1 MKITKTIKVPT
12 GEIYV
17 AQGEKGLLEF
27 LTVGDYGKDANIKAD
42 FLGITR
48 ELNGVPNGKPM
59 PLTEK
64 WVITISTQYGCSMGC
79 KFCLPPSECVM
90 MADYT
95 YKPIADIEIG
105 DCVMANANVK
115 ENAHSPIKKYAS
127 LTSCNAGVVGL
138 IRRVYHGD
146 MYKIITES
154 GKTINCTAGHLLAVK
169 YKTRYL
175 FQEAKNLAVGD
186 YLITNRHSPDK
197 TFSNQWKLG
206 WCVGFMEGDGC
217 YTSSDCPR
225 WQIAQNDKRLIQ
237 LFKDFLAEFDI
248 KTSNVWINGEHCHM
262 CALQGQQIDHLAQ
275 LCKNIDDEFRRGY
288 IAGFWDAEGFSFRN
302 NQTTRVCNT
311 DLGLI
316 NKCRAYLKELGYE
329 CSGVYESNHNSQKII
344 YTLNIKVSRD
354 EFNAVFRPRHNKS
367 QYLGESKSKSFSR
380 LEKVTV
386 IEKYRYDG
394 IVYNIETSEHSYYAG
409 DILNHNCD
417 VPKVGAGR
425 NATLADLRDQILTAI
440 RQHPEVKHTKRL
452 NIHYARMGEPTW
464 NNNVL
469 INALYLH
476 DIVKPYIG
484 DSLIHPVVST
494 MLPKH
499 NRELVSFLLTW
510 AKMVKNGVFNG
521 DAGLQFSINST
532 DDKQR
537 EYLFS
542 GNSLTLE
549 EIAEIGRELP
559 MPLGRKYAL
568 NFALADDSIIDG
580 KRLRELFDPDKFM
593 CKITPLHRTASCEQN
608 HIATTDGYELFTPY
622 KAVEEDLKAHGFDVI
637 VFVPSYD
644 EDNGLITCGNAIL
657 SGKLPTSEYEII
669 ENND

>member
-1 MKITKTIKVPT
+1 MKIQKTIKVPT

-17 AQGEKGLLEF
+17 ARGDRGLLEF

-79 KFCLPPSECVM
+79 KFC
-90 MADYT
+90 
-95 YKPIADIEIG
+95 
-105 DCVMANANVK
+105 
-115 ENAHSPIKKYAS
+115 
-127 LTSCNAGVVGL
+127 
-138 IRRVYHGD
+138 
-146 MYKIITES
+146 
-154 GKTINCTAGHLLAVK
+154 
-169 YKTRYL
+169 
-175 FQEAKNLAVGD
+175 
-186 YLITNRHSPDK
+186 
-197 TFSNQWKLG
+197 
-206 WCVGFMEGDGC
+206 
-217 YTSSDCPR
+217 
-225 WQIAQNDKRLIQ
+225 
-237 LFKDFLAEFDI
+237 
-248 KTSNVWINGEHCHM
+248 
-262 CALQGQQIDHLAQ
+262 
-275 LCKNIDDEFRRGY
+275 
-288 IAGFWDAEGFSFRN
+288 
-302 NQTTRVCNT
+302 
-311 DLGLI
+311 
-316 NKCRAYLKELGYE
+316 
-329 CSGVYESNHNSQKII
+329 
-344 YTLNIKVSRD
+344 
-354 EFNAVFRPRHNKS
+354 
-367 QYLGESKSKSFSR
+367 
-380 LEKVTV
+380 
-386 IEKYRYDG
+386 
-394 IVYNIETSEHSYYAG
+394 
-409 DILNHNCD
+409 D

-425 NATLADLRDQILTAI
+425 NATLFDLRDQILTAI
-440 RQHPEVKHTKRL
+440 RQHPEITHTKRL

-494 MLPKH
+494 MLPRH
-499 NRELVSFLLTW
+499 NRELTPFLYQW
-510 AKMVKNGVFNG
+510 VDSVKNRAFKG

-542 GNSLTLE
+542 GNSHDLRH
-549 EIAEIGRELP
+549 ISEIGKMLP

-580 KRLRELFDPDKFM
+580 KRLRELFDPAKFM

-608 HIATTDGYELFTPY
+608 GIVTTGGYEQFTPY

-669 ENND
+669 NNE

>member
-1 MKITKTIKVPT
+1 MKIRKTIKVPT

-79 KFCLPPSECVM
+79 KFC
-90 MADYT
+90 
-95 YKPIADIEIG
+95 
-105 DCVMANANVK
+105 
-115 ENAHSPIKKYAS
+115 
-127 LTSCNAGVVGL
+127 
-138 IRRVYHGD
+138 
-146 MYKIITES
+146 
-154 GKTINCTAGHLLAVK
+154 
-169 YKTRYL
+169 
-175 FQEAKNLAVGD
+175 
-186 YLITNRHSPDK
+186 
-197 TFSNQWKLG
+197 
-206 WCVGFMEGDGC
+206 
-217 YTSSDCPR
+217 
-225 WQIAQNDKRLIQ
+225 
-237 LFKDFLAEFDI
+237 
-248 KTSNVWINGEHCHM
+248 
-262 CALQGQQIDHLAQ
+262 
-275 LCKNIDDEFRRGY
+275 
-288 IAGFWDAEGFSFRN
+288 
-302 NQTTRVCNT
+302 
-311 DLGLI
+311 
-316 NKCRAYLKELGYE
+316 
-329 CSGVYESNHNSQKII
+329 
-344 YTLNIKVSRD
+344 
-354 EFNAVFRPRHNKS
+354 
-367 QYLGESKSKSFSR
+367 
-380 LEKVTV
+380 
-386 IEKYRYDG
+386 
-394 IVYNIETSEHSYYAG
+394 
-409 DILNHNCD
+409 D

-425 NATLADLRDQILTAI
+425 NATQADLRDQILTAI

-464 NNNVL
+464 NYDV
-469 INALYLH
+469 IHNALSLH
-476 DIVKPYIG
+476 DIIKPYLG

-494 MLPKH
+494 MLPKN
-499 NRELVSFLLTW
+499 NRQLREFLHQWTNE
-510 AKMVKNGVFNG
+510 VKNGVFNG

-537 EYLFS
+537 DYLFS
-542 GNSLTLE
+542 GNSLLLE
-549 EIAEIGRELP
+549 DIAMIGSDLP
-559 MPLGRKYAL
+559 MPIGRKYAL

-580 KRLRELFDPDKFM
+580 KRLRELFDSEKFM

-622 KAVEEDLKAHGFDVI
+622 KSVEEDLKAHGFDVI

>member
-1 MKITKTIKVPT
+1 MNIVKTIKVPT

-17 AQGEKGLLEF
+17 AEGELGRLEF

-79 KFCLPPSECVM
+79 KFC
-90 MADYT
+90 
-95 YKPIADIEIG
+95 
-105 DCVMANANVK
+105 
-115 ENAHSPIKKYAS
+115 
-127 LTSCNAGVVGL
+127 
-138 IRRVYHGD
+138 
-146 MYKIITES
+146 
-154 GKTINCTAGHLLAVK
+154 
-169 YKTRYL
+169 
-175 FQEAKNLAVGD
+175 
-186 YLITNRHSPDK
+186 
-197 TFSNQWKLG
+197 
-206 WCVGFMEGDGC
+206 
-217 YTSSDCPR
+217 
-225 WQIAQNDKRLIQ
+225 
-237 LFKDFLAEFDI
+237 
-248 KTSNVWINGEHCHM
+248 
-262 CALQGQQIDHLAQ
+262 
-275 LCKNIDDEFRRGY
+275 
-288 IAGFWDAEGFSFRN
+288 
-302 NQTTRVCNT
+302 
-311 DLGLI
+311 
-316 NKCRAYLKELGYE
+316 
-329 CSGVYESNHNSQKII
+329 
-344 YTLNIKVSRD
+344 
-354 EFNAVFRPRHNKS
+354 
-367 QYLGESKSKSFSR
+367 
-380 LEKVTV
+380 
-386 IEKYRYDG
+386 
-394 IVYNIETSEHSYYAG
+394 
-409 DILNHNCD
+409 D

-425 NATLADLRDQILTAI
+425 NATLDDLQGQILTAI

-464 NNNVL
+464 NYDV
-469 INALYLH
+469 IANALYLH

-499 NRELVSFLLTW
+499 NRELEPFLWRWTEI
-510 AKMVKNGVFNG
+510 VKNGAFNG

-542 GNSLTLE
+542 GNSYDLDT
-549 EIAEIGRELP
+549 ISTIGETLP
-559 MPLGRKYAL
+559 MPKGRKYAL
-568 NFALADDSIIDG
+568 NFALADNSIIDG
-580 KRLRELFDPDKFM
+580 KRLRELFDPEKFM

-622 KAVEEDLKAHGFDVI
+622 KAVEEDLKANGFDVI

-669 ENND
+669 EAE